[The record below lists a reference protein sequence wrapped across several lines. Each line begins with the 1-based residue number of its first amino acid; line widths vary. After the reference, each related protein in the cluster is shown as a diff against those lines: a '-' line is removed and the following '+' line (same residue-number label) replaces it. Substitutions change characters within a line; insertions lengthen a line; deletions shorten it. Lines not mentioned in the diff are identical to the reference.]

1 MVLAVDHQAAA
12 DRLDLGS
19 APLRR
24 ISRRSGML
32 CMFEKIKINKR
43 KLRKLEPTKN
53 PFQSLVR
60 SIIYQQLS
68 GKAAGSILNKF
79 VLLFKPRK
87 FPRPKDVLKL
97 TDAQFKS
104 AGVSVQKASYLRDL
118 SAKFLDG
125 TINPKK
131 FSKMSD
137 AEIEEHLVRVKGV
150 GVWTAHMFLIFA
162 LNRPDILPTGD
173 LAIRKGFMKA
183 FSLRTIPS
191 HAKMVKLAQA
201 HAGERTYLSLHLW
214 GIMDDEK

>member
-1 MVLAVDHQAAA
+1 MNK
-12 DRLDLGS
+12 
-19 APLRR
+19 
-24 ISRRSGML
+24 
-32 CMFEKIKINKR
+32 KIKIDKK
-43 KLRKLEPTKN
+43 KLKKLELTKN

-79 VLLFKPRK
+79 VSLWPKKK
-87 FPRPKDVLKL
+87 FPKPADVLKL

-118 SAKFLDG
+118 SAKFIDG

-131 FSKMSD
+131 FHKMSD
-137 AEIEEHLVRVKGV
+137 VEIEEHLVRVKGV

-183 FSLRTIPS
+183 FGLRKVPTHES
-191 HAKMVKLAQA
+191 MVMLAQPY
-201 HAGERTYLSLHLW
+201 AGERTYLSLHLW
-214 GIMDDEK
+214 GIMDESK

>member
-1 MVLAVDHQAAA
+1 MVKKVN
-12 DRLDLGS
+12 
-19 APLRR
+19 
-24 ISRRSGML
+24 
-32 CMFEKIKINKR
+32 KIKINKR

-60 SIIYQQLS
+60 SIIFQQLS
-68 GKAAGSILNKF
+68 GKAATSILNKF
-79 VLLFKPRK
+79 VLLFKPKK
-87 FPRPKDVLKL
+87 FPKPEDVLKL

-104 AGVSVQKASYLRDL
+104 AGVSAQKASYLRDL
-118 SAKFLDG
+118 SLKFIDG

-137 AEIEEHLVRVKGV
+137 SEIEEHLIRAKGV

-183 FSLRTIPS
+183 FTLRSMPS
-191 HAKMVKLAQA
+191 HDKMVSLAKA